1 MNESSYH
8 ILVVDDE
15 ASQREILAGFLIKKK
30 FKITQ
35 ASSAYDAIGV
45 IKKHSI
51 DLVLSDYKMPGRT
64 GFDLLT
70 EVKSLSPETDIVLMT
85 AFGTIEGA
93 VAAMRAGAFDYISKP
108 IDLDELELL
117 IQRLR
122 ERRELLS
129 ENKLLREQL
138 VEKYSFEGIIAESAS
153 MQTVLSTAS
162 RVADT
167 HAPILIRGESGTGK
181 EVIAKVLHFNSSR
194 RSKPFIAVNCAALNE
209 NLLESELFGHE
220 KGAFTGADRQHKGRF
235 EAANGGTIFLDEIG
249 DVSLAIQVKLL
260 RVLQEH
266 QIQRVGGTET
276 INIDVRVIAATNKNL
291 EEAIRN
297 KSFRED
303 LFYRLNVIT
312 IEIPPLRKRRED
324 IRPLLEYFLLKFSK
338 DHKRK
343 KLNFSKEAWDILLR
357 YDFPGN
363 VREVENIVQ
372 RAVILSRN
380 DLITTDDLPRALN
393 SKDQSAVS
401 RQSFS
406 QLSLDDQV
414 EQLEKELIF
423 EALRIYNNN
432 QSKAAQS
439 LGLSERNLRYR
450 LKKWGVK

>member
-1 MNESSYH
+1 MNNADYH

-15 ASQREILAGFLIKKK
+15 SSQREILAGFLEKKQ
-30 FKITQ
+30 FKVKQ
-35 ASSAYDAIGV
+35 AGSARDAIDTV
-45 IKKHSI
+45 KKHSI
-51 DLVLSDYKMPGRT
+51 DLVLSDYKMPGKT

-70 EVKSLSPETDIVLMT
+70 EVKSISPETDVVLMT

-129 ENKLLREQL
+129 ENKQLREQL

-153 MQTVLSTAS
+153 MQTVLNTAA

-167 HAPILIRGESGTGK
+167 NAPILIRGESGTGK

-194 RSKPFIAVNCAALNE
+194 KSKPFIAINCAALNE

-249 DVSLAIQVKLL
+249 DISPATQVKLL

-276 INIDVRVIAATNKNL
+276 IDVDVRVIAATNKNL
-291 EEAIRN
+291 EDAIAQ
-297 KSFRED
+297 KLFRED

-312 IEIPPLRKRRED
+312 IEIPPLRKRRDD
-324 IRPLLEYFLLKFSK
+324 IRPLIEHFLLKFSK
-338 DHKRK
+338 DQKRK

-372 RAVILSRN
+372 RAVILSRS
-380 DLITTDDLPRALN
+380 DLITTDDLPRALS
-393 SKDQSAVS
+393 SKGQTATSHQPS
-401 RQSFS
+401 PH
-406 QLSLDDQV
+406 LSLDEQV

-423 EALRIYNNN
+423 EALRLHNNN

-450 LKKWGVK
+450 LRKWGVK

>member
-1 MNESSYH
+1 MNNSGFH

-15 ASQREILAGFLIKKK
+15 QSQREVLAGFLAKKK

-35 ASSAYDAIGV
+35 AASVQEAIEA
-45 IKKHSI
+45 ITKHSI
-51 DLVLSDYKMPGRT
+51 DLVLSDYKMPGKT

-70 EVKSLSPETDIVLMT
+70 ETKLLRPETDVVIMT

-93 VAAMRAGAFDYISKP
+93 VAAMRAGAYDYISKP

-122 ERRELLS
+122 ERRQLLS
-129 ENKLLREQL
+129 ENKILREQL
-138 VEKYSFEGIIAESAS
+138 REKYSFEGIIAESAA
-153 MQTVLSTAS
+153 MQHVLSTVS

-167 HAPILIRGESGTGK
+167 QAPILIRGESGTGK

-194 RSKPFIAVNCAALNE
+194 SSKPFIAVNCAALNE

-249 DVSLAIQVKLL
+249 DISPATQVKLL

-276 INIDVRVIAATNKNL
+276 IDIDVRVIAATNKNL
-291 EEAIRN
+291 EEAIHN
-297 KSFRED
+297 KTFRED

-324 IRPLLEYFLLKFSK
+324 IRPLLEHFLAKFSK

-343 KLNFSKEAWDILLR
+343 KLNFSKEAWETLLR

-363 VREVENIVQ
+363 VRELENIVQ
-372 RAVILSRN
+372 RAVILSRSE
-380 DLITTDDLPRALN
+380 LITTDDLPRALL
-393 SKDQSAVS
+393 SKEQTGTS
-401 RQSFS
+401 RQSS
-406 QLSLDDQV
+406 SALSLDEQV
-414 EQLEKELIF
+414 EQLEKDLIF
-423 EALRIYNNN
+423 EALRIHNNN

>member
-1 MNESSYH
+1 MNNSHYH

-15 ASQREILAGFLIKKK
+15 ASQREILAGFLSKKK
-30 FKITQ
+30 FKVSQ
-35 ASSAYDAIGV
+35 ASSVYDALNT
-45 IKKHSI
+45 IKKFTV
-51 DLVLSDYKMPGRT
+51 DLVLSDYKMPEKT
-64 GFDLLT
+64 GFDLLK
-70 EVKSLSPETDIVLMT
+70 EIKFFSPETDVVIMT

-93 VAAMRAGAFDYISKP
+93 VEAMRAGAFDYISKP

-153 MQTVLSTAS
+153 MQNVLSTVS

-167 HAPILIRGESGTGK
+167 NAPILIRGESGTGK
-181 EVIAKVLHFNSSR
+181 EVIAKVLHFNSAR
-194 RSKPFIAVNCAALNE
+194 KNKPFIAVNCAALNE

-235 EAANGGTIFLDEIG
+235 EVANGGTIFLDEIG
-249 DVSLAIQVKLL
+249 DVSLATQVKLL

-276 INIDVRVIAATNKNL
+276 INVDVRVIAATNKNL
-291 EEAIRN
+291 EEAIIN
-297 KSFRED
+297 KTFRED
-303 LFYRLNVIT
+303 LFYRLNVIS

-372 RAVILSRN
+372 HAVILSRN
-380 DLITTDDLPRALN
+380 DLITTDDLPRALH
-393 SKDQSAVS
+393 SQGQSAVS
-401 RQSFS
+401 RSS
-406 QLSLDDQV
+406 PSHLSLDEQV

-423 EALRIYNNN
+423 EALRIHNNN

>member
-1 MNESSYH
+1 MNNSQYH

-15 ASQREILAGFLIKKK
+15 TSQREILAGFLAKKK

-35 ASSAYDAIGV
+35 AASVDDAIGKV
-45 IKKHSI
+45 KKYAVN
-51 DLVLSDYKMPGRT
+51 LVLSDYKMPGRT

-70 EVKSLSPETDIVLMT
+70 EVKSLSPETDVVLMT

-138 VEKYSFEGIIAESAS
+138 TEKYSFEGLIAESAS
-153 MQTVLSTAS
+153 MQSVLSTAS

-167 HAPILIRGESGTGK
+167 QAPILIRGESGTGK
-181 EVIAKVLHFNSSR
+181 EVIAKILHYNSAR
-194 RSKPFIAVNCAALNE
+194 KNKPFIAVNCAALNE

-235 EAANGGTIFLDEIG
+235 ESANGGTIFLDEIG
-249 DVSLAIQVKLL
+249 DISLATQVKLL

-276 INIDVRVIAATNKNL
+276 IDVDVRVIAATNKNL
-291 EEAIRN
+291 EEAISS

-324 IRPLLEYFLLKFSK
+324 IRPLLEHFLLKFSK
-338 DHKRK
+338 DQKRK
-343 KLNFSKEAWDILLR
+343 KLNFSKEAWDVLLR
-357 YDFPGN
+357 YEYSGN
-363 VREVENIVQ
+363 VRELENIVQ

-380 DLITTDDLPRALN
+380 ELITTDDLPRALH
-393 SKDQSAVS
+393 SKNQSGLS
-401 RQSFS
+401 PQSS
-406 QLSLDDQV
+406 SHRSLDEQV

-423 EALRIYNNN
+423 EALRIHNNN